1 MIFLRKRI
9 YMPKSLIRKLKSTSG
24 ATLMMALLFFIL
36 CAVVGSVILAA
47 AATSAGRAGNPDTDE
62 NKQRYAL
69 MSASRLIS
77 KEISKP
83 NSGGKDPGVDFKQ
96 TWMTRS
102 VQVDLVGA
110 EGNSTAIMTPDDIVS
125 GEECHT
131 RGDYVL
137 ALDQK
142 SGDTYG
148 STYSA
153 KHTPDEEDEV
163 EGSEDLAFENVWK
176 YGNSTDGN
184 SCKDVFSTDGLSKTS
199 HKLDV
204 TTASFTSLQQM
215 RDVMTEGVYRHFWT
229 GISQYNKDSTD
240 TDLWGGSTPSGS
252 GDWKAP
258 SEYTISA
265 NHLMIDSGDED
276 IYPVFADVTMDQDL
290 KLTFELYCGSKTK
303 DTDTT
308 KTITDP
314 AKSMIRVWV
323 IFKPSGTKV
332 SYKNITSVKDK
343 DLPDLITRDEQTQK
357 VKGNSSAPDA
367 TTTEDGTT
375 ITVKAVYDAASD
387 TTTITTITE
396 EKISRQK
403 HITLQNRTVDF
414 TANWK
419 AAIITTKDPTATT
432 PATP

>member
-1 MIFLRKRI
+1 
-9 YMPKSLIRKLKSTSG
+9 
-24 ATLMMALLFFIL
+24 MMALLFFIL

-83 NSGGKDPGVDFKQ
+83 ISGSEDPGVDFKQ

-142 SGDTYG
+142 SSDTYG

-343 DLPDLITRDEQTQK
+343 DLPDLTTRDEQTQT
-357 VKGNSSAPDA
+357 VEGDSSAPA
-367 TTTEDGTT
+367 TTTTEDGTT

-403 HITLQNRTVDF
+403 HITLQNRSVDF

-419 AAIITTKDPTATT
+419 AAIITTKDPTPAT

>member
-1 MIFLRKRI
+1 
-9 YMPKSLIRKLKSTSG
+9 
-24 ATLMMALLFFIL
+24 MMALLFFIL

-47 AATSAGRAGNPDTDE
+47 AATSAGRAGNQDTDE

-110 EGNSTAIMTPDDIVS
+110 EGDSTAIMKPDDIVS

-142 SGDTYG
+142 SGYTYG

-163 EGSEDLAFENVWK
+163 EGSEDLGFENVWK

-184 SCKDVFSTDGLSKTS
+184 SCEDVFITAGLSKTS

-204 TTASFTSLQQM
+204 TKASFTSLQQM

-229 GISQYNKDSTD
+229 DISQYKDSTD
-240 TDLWGGSTPSGS
+240 TDPWGGSTPSGS

-265 NHLMIDSGDED
+265 KHLMIDSGDED

-323 IFKPSGTKV
+323 VFKPSGTKV

-343 DLPDLITRDEQTQK
+343 DLPDLTTRDEQTQT
-357 VKGNSSAPDA
+357 VEGDSSAPAA

-375 ITVKAVYDAASD
+375 ITVKAVYDTASD
-387 TTTITTITE
+387 KTTITTITE

-403 HITLQNRTVDF
+403 HITLQNRSVDF

-419 AAIITTKDPTATT
+419 AAIVTTKDPTAAA
-432 PATP
+432 P

>member
-1 MIFLRKRI
+1 
-9 YMPKSLIRKLKSTSG
+9 
-24 ATLMMALLFFIL
+24 MMALLFFIL

-110 EGNSTAIMTPDDIVS
+110 E
-125 GEECHT
+125 CHT

-148 STYSA
+148 NGNTYAA
-153 KHTPDEEDEV
+153 KHTPDEVDEV
-163 EGSEDLAFENVWK
+163 EGSEDLGFENVWK
-176 YGNSTDGN
+176 YGNSCEN
-184 SCKDVFSTDGLSKTS
+184 VFSTAGLSKTS

-204 TTASFTSLQQM
+204 TKASFTSLQQM
-215 RDVMTEGVYRHFWT
+215 RDVMTEAVYRHFWT
-229 GISQYNKDSTD
+229 DISQYTDSTD
-240 TDLWGGSTPSGS
+240 TDPWGGSTPSGS

-265 NHLMIDSGDED
+265 KHLMIDSGDED

-314 AKSMIRVWV
+314 AKSMICVWV

-332 SYKNITSVKDK
+332 TYHNISSVKDE
-343 DLPDLITRDEQTQK
+343 DLPDLTTRDEQTRT
-357 VKGNSSAPDA
+357 VEGDSSAPAA

-375 ITVKAVYDAASD
+375 ITVKAVYDAASGK
-387 TTTITTITE
+387 TTITTITE

>member
-1 MIFLRKRI
+1 
-9 YMPKSLIRKLKSTSG
+9 
-24 ATLMMALLFFIL
+24 
-36 CAVVGSVILAA
+36 
-47 AATSAGRAGNPDTDE
+47 
-62 NKQRYAL
+62 
-69 MSASRLIS
+69 
-77 KEISKP
+77 
-83 NSGGKDPGVDFKQ
+83 
-96 TWMTRS
+96 
-102 VQVDLVGA
+102 
-110 EGNSTAIMTPDDIVS
+110 
-125 GEECHT
+125 
-131 RGDYVL
+131 
-137 ALDQK
+137 
-142 SGDTYG
+142 
-148 STYSA
+148 
-153 KHTPDEEDEV
+153 
-163 EGSEDLAFENVWK
+163 
-176 YGNSTDGN
+176 
-184 SCKDVFSTDGLSKTS
+184 
-199 HKLDV
+199 
-204 TTASFTSLQQM
+204 M

-229 GISQYNKDSTD
+229 DISQYKDSTD
-240 TDLWGGSTPSGS
+240 TDPWGGSTPSGS

-265 NHLMIDSGDED
+265 KHLMIDSGDED

-332 SYKNITSVKDK
+332 TYHNISSVKDK
-343 DLPDLITRDEQTQK
+343 DLPDLTTRDEQTQK
-357 VKGNSSAPDA
+357 VTGNSSAPDT

-396 EKISRQK
+396 EKISLQK
-403 HITLQNRTVDF
+403 HITLQNRSVDF

>member
-1 MIFLRKRI
+1 
-9 YMPKSLIRKLKSTSG
+9 MPKCLIRKLKSTSG

-110 EGNSTAIMTPDDIVS
+110 EGDSTAIMKPDDIVS

-142 SGDTYG
+142 SGYTYG

-153 KHTPDEEDEV
+153 KHTPNEEDEV
-163 EGSEDLAFENVWK
+163 EGSEDLGFENVWK

-184 SCKDVFSTDGLSKTS
+184 SCEDVFITAGLSKTS

-204 TTASFTSLQQM
+204 TKASFTSLQQM

-229 GISQYNKDSTD
+229 DISQYKDSTD
-240 TDLWGGSTPSGS
+240 TDPWGGSTPSGS

-265 NHLMIDSGDED
+265 KHLMIDSGDED

-323 IFKPSGTKV
+323 VFKPSGTKV

-343 DLPDLITRDEQTQK
+343 DLPDLTTRDEQTQT
-357 VKGNSSAPDA
+357 VEGDSSAPAA

-375 ITVKAVYDAASD
+375 ITVKAVYDTASD
-387 TTTITTITE
+387 KTTITTITE

-403 HITLQNRTVDF
+403 HITLQNRSVDF

-419 AAIITTKDPTATT
+419 AAIVTTKDPTAAA
-432 PATP
+432 P